1 MRDLSSLDPADA
13 AWLRPGQTCWR
24 REPASRIALLHDGAA
39 YFAAARRALLQ
50 ARRSILLIGW
60 SFDPR
65 VRLDPVGEA
74 ERESMADLL
83 RRLKAQRPDLAIR
96 LLIWDMPW
104 PISAGNDHT
113 PDSVRA
119 ALGPR
124 IDFRIDGTLPYGA
137 CQHQK
142 ILVVD
147 DRVAFCGGGDFEV
160 NRWDTQA
167 HRDRDPRRRL
177 PSGDTYPPRHDVMMA
192 VDGAAASALGD
203 LARRRWL
210 DATGERLEA
219 PEAGPEGFADP
230 WPDTVTP
237 LLRDV
242 EVGIARTEP
251 ARAGRAA
258 IRESEALYLAGI
270 RSARR
275 IIYLENQ
282 YFTAP
287 VIAEALARRLAE
299 PEGPE
304 IVVVLTEQS
313 PNGFDRLTMD
323 GARRGL
329 IARLRA
335 ADPHRRLRVLAPR
348 TPAGG
353 PILVHSKVAVFDD
366 RLLRVGST
374 NLNNRSLG
382 LDTECDLAVEA
393 LPGAPHDLR
402 RAAIARVRDGLI
414 AHHAGCERG
423 VFEAALRER
432 GSVRAVLDDAALVSR
447 ARLCAVVASRRGP
460 LARLV
465 EAWHLGDPS
474 GTDDLWRPWRR
485 RRALSLAAPLRER
498 SSPPQAGRVR
508 DPVLSE
514 TSHPS
519 PRPSPARER
528 EPVAPSGRNG

>member
-1 MRDLSSLDPADA
+1 MSDRRRNEGREPGAGRP
-13 AWLRPGQTCWR
+13 WLRAGETCWR
-24 REPASRIALLHDGAA
+24 REPARRLALLHDGAA
-39 YFAAARRALLQ
+39 YFAAARRALLA

-65 VRLDPVGEA
+65 VRLDPLGACADET
-74 ERESMADLL
+74 MADLL
-83 RRLKAQRPDLAIR
+83 RRLKAQRPDLAVR

-119 ALGPR
+119 ALGPT
-124 IDFRIDGTLPYGA
+124 IDFRIDGRLPYGA

-147 DRVAFCGGGDFEV
+147 DAVAFCGGGDFEV
-160 NRWDTQA
+160 NRWDTQG
-167 HRDRDPRRRL
+167 HRDDDPRRRL
-177 PSGDTYPPRHDVMMA
+177 PSGETYPPRHDVMMV
-192 VDGAAASALGD
+192 VDGPAAAALGD

-210 DATGERLEA
+210 DATGEHLEPSGA
-219 PEAGPEGFADP
+219 AGAGAASDPSSDPFSDP

-242 EVGIARTEP
+242 EVGILRTEP
-251 ARAGRAA
+251 ALGARPAV
-258 IRESEALYLAGI
+258 RESEALYLRAI
-270 RSARR
+270 RAARR

-282 YFTAP
+282 YFTSP
-287 VIAEALARRLAE
+287 LIARELAARLAE

-304 IVVVLTEQS
+304 IVVVLTERS

-335 ADPHRRLRVLAPR
+335 ADPYRRLRVLAPR

-366 RLLRVGST
+366 RLMRVGST

-393 LPGAPHDLR
+393 LPGAEHALR
-402 RAAIARVRDGLI
+402 REAIARVRDGFV
-414 AHHAGCERG
+414 AHHAGCPRDR
-423 VFEAALRER
+423 FEAAVRER
-432 GSVRAVLDDAALVSR
+432 GSVRAALDDPALVSR
-447 ARLCAVVASRRGP
+447 TRLCAVVASRRGP
-460 LARLV
+460 VARLV
-465 EAWHLGDPS
+465 EALHIGDPA
-474 GTDDLWRPWRR
+474 GTGDLWRPWRR
-485 RRALSLAAPLRER
+485 RRALRGRAAPPEDAAGAPAPVRER
-498 SSPPQAGRVR
+498 VG
-508 DPVLSE
+508 
-514 TSHPS
+514 
-519 PRPSPARER
+519 
-528 EPVAPSGRNG
+528 